1 MASFWRRLR
10 GGRSPIFDSIGRSGV
25 AEADA
30 GEAMLSESDVWAMQV
45 KFIFASFMALTL
57 VGCFLTQP

>member
-1 MASFWRRLR
+1 
-10 GGRSPIFDSIGRSGV
+10 
-25 AEADA
+25 
-30 GEAMLSESDVWAMQV
+30 MLSESDVWAMQV